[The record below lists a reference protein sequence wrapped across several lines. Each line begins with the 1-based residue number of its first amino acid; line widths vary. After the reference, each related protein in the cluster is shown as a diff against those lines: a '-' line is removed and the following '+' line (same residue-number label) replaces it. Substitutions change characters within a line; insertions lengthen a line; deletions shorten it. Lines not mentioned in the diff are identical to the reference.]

1 VLRIVTFKL
10 KEEELEILDLLS
22 RNLKKTRSDVIRLA
36 LRKLF
41 KEFNIKVEIKN
52 ESDFSYRKY
61 DRFLRNMRREYD
73 SVQMQ

>member
-1 VLRIVTFKL
+1 MLRIVTFKL